1 MIQDFFRFFAG
12 GGLSETMTL
21 TVMVVAVI
29 LVFIVLMMFIPTI
42 IKNIFPKFGYKHY
55 SEYIPFKTVYTDD
68 SLELNDGCL
77 VRVYSVSGVQT
88 GMQTEENRAKFLE
101 LRALIS
107 DTTPTL
113 KSPLLTMAWSGLDSL
128 LTQTRL
134 PFMKV
139 PPPRVAVKNSPNF
152 GRFITATKGLPL

>member
-55 SEYIPFKTVYTDD
+55 SEL
-68 SLELNDGCL
+68 SL
-77 VRVYSVSGVQT
+77 
-88 GMQTEENRAKFLE
+88 
-101 LRALIS
+101 IH
-107 DTTPTL
+107 
-113 KSPLLTMAWSGLDSL
+113 
-128 LTQTRL
+128 
-134 PFMKV
+134 
-139 PPPRVAVKNSPNF
+139 
-152 GRFITATKGLPL
+152 I